1 MQAFSDRIFDAAFA
15 AATRSVS
22 VAEVAG
28 QSYAGEYA
36 FAEAL
41 RLTSE
46 ILAGVLSACPE
57 QRCGARRHLDELLTS
72 SGKESS

>member
-1 MQAFSDRIFDAAFA
+1 MQASSDRIFDAAFA
-15 AATRSVS
+15 
-22 VAEVAG
+22 VASNSQTPGMAG
-28 QSYAGEYA
+28 VPYAGEYA

-57 QRCGARRHLDELLTS
+57 RRRRARHHLEQLLTS

>member
-1 MQAFSDRIFDAAFA
+1 MQASSDRIFDAAFA
-15 AATRSVS
+15 AASNS
-22 VAEVAG
+22 QALEVEG
-28 QSYAGEYA
+28 VPYAGEYA

-46 ILAGVLSACPE
+46 ILAGVLSVCPDR
-57 QRCGARRHLDELLTS
+57 QRSARRHLEQLLTS

>member
-1 MQAFSDRIFDAAFA
+1 MQMSSDRIFDAAFA
-15 AATRSVS
+15 AAVNSPPA
-22 VAEVAG
+22 AEALA
-28 QSYAGEYA
+28 QPYAGEYA

-46 ILAGVLSACPE
+46 ILAGVFSVCPE
-57 QRCGARRHLDELLTS
+57 RQRNARRRLEQLLNS